1 MFPTSDGALGAY
13 SFRTSLTKEYAVKL
27 FDSCKEVTSFG
38 LSAIGMICAD
48 MDCTYVVSELRIFV
62 LSRSDVLSFVLKEL
76 FTHYISDKI
85 FLL

>member
-48 MDCTYVVSELRIFV
+48 MDCTYVVSGPVVVKMYVV
-62 LSRSDVLSFVLKEL
+62 LFLVQSFC
-76 FTHYISDKI
+76 
-85 FLL
+85 